1 MAIENLIAQKNP
13 KFDGQKVFRRG
24 KKNYSI
30 EGQDILVDSVV
41 ESAQGAEKNQFTVVV
56 ALAVFI
62 YDN

>member
-1 MAIENLIAQKNP
+1 MRK
-13 KFDGQKVFRRG
+13 G

-30 EGQDILVDSVV
+30 KGHELVVDSVV
-41 ESAQGAEKNQFTVVV
+41 QTAQGAEKNQFTVVV